1 MAYVHNGAT
10 ELNFDGVDIDE
21 VFFTVPIISVLQRY
35 EQFIQIYV
43 NDPNQHVPLPPK
55 ITRDEV
61 VDDHMVRAWAAY
73 KVPPLLLPFNCGGFA
88 AWWGYCHSRA

>member
-55 ITRDEV
+55 ITRDNTWSV
-61 VDDHMVRAWAAY
+61 HG
-73 KVPPLLLPFNCGGFA
+73 LLTRYLLCCYRSSVEDCRLVSILPFECVR
-88 AWWGYCHSRA
+88 S